1 MWINTNFP
9 FLGASP
15 DGIIFENCCPVGV
28 LEVKCL
34 KVFKTSSIH
43 DFLNFWTCIQ
53 QTFGR
58 AGYCSVWKKKI
69 EMAENL
75 ISDVV
80 DPKILYYEENLL
92 FLAWSLKV
100 VHLLYSKGVDPLFQK
115 TNWWVHCTCICSN
128 RGIQSN
134 Y

>member
-1 MWINTNFP
+1 MAGQNLLDLNCGSKKKSGPKTWNKGLKRSQEQDLYTVQLTGYYIEETGMWINTNFP

-58 AGYCSVWKKKI
+58 AGYCSVWKKLWDGR
-69 EMAENL
+69 E
-75 ISDVV
+75 S
-80 DPKILYYEENLL
+80 
-92 FLAWSLKV
+92 
-100 VHLLYSKGVDPLFQK
+100 
-115 TNWWVHCTCICSN
+115 
-128 RGIQSN
+128 
-134 Y
+134 